1 MAKTNTNPNNEAW
14 LHDAVMGMEEDG
26 NLAEFC
32 AHIGLDMPT
41 GKEISSGETA
51 WPLIKENF
59 TTPDSTLDAAEASR
73 QMLTFPPYMEFLAH
87 KLGKA

>member
-14 LHDAVMGMEEDG
+14 LHDAVMGMEKDG

-32 AHIGLDMPT
+32 AHIGLNMPT
-41 GKEISSGETA
+41 GKEFTSGETA
-51 WPLIKENF
+51 WPLIKEHF
-59 TTPDSTLDAAEASR
+59 TIPDSTLDAAEASR
-73 QMLTFPPYMEFLAH
+73 QMLTFPPYMEILAH

>member
-26 NLAEFC
+26 NLAKFY

-41 GKEISSGETA
+41 GKEFSSGETA

-59 TTPDSTLDAAEASR
+59 STPDSTLNATEASR
-73 QMLTFPPYMEFLAH
+73 QLLTFPPTWNF
-87 KLGKA
+87 